1 MSLLEIELVGFDEAE
16 KNLRGF
22 AATMLDL
29 RPFWPLVVP
38 IFIVWMSEQFSSEGQ
53 WGGEAWAPL
62 SADYAAYKAERFPGK
77 SILIRTGALRRAAS
91 SPSRLAT
98 PSSLTLSIVD
108 PVIEY
113 HQDGTTK
120 MPARPVI
127 PDTLPASAEAE
138 LELAAE
144 GYISEMMGRFGLL

>member
-1 MSLLEIELVGFDEAE
+1 MTLLEVELVGFDAAE
-16 KNLRGF
+16 RNLRGF

-38 IFIVWMSEQFSSEGQ
+38 LFISWMAQQFDTEGD

-62 SADYAAYKAERFPGK
+62 TADYAAYKAQRYPGK
-77 SILIRTGALRRAAS
+77 SILIASGELRQAAS
-91 SPSRLAT
+91 RPARIAT
-98 PSSLTLSIVD
+98 PSSLTLTISD
-108 PVIEY
+108 RTIEY
-113 HQDGTTK
+113 HQDGSDK

-127 PDTLPASAEAE
+127 PDELPFSAEAQ

-144 GYISEMMGRFGLL
+144 GYIQDMARRFNL